1 MKDLKILNEGRKDLL
16 DLMNENEMNFILG
29 GTGQEPVFCKRGYTP
44 ISCKCGYQ
52 GPILIGAPNV
62 EIPQK

>member
-1 MKDLKILNEGRKDLL
+1 
-16 DLMNENEMNFILG
+16 MNENEMNFILG

-62 EIPQK
+62 ESPQK